1 MQRAD
6 ITRKNVTAAIMKS
19 RPIAS
24 VLQVSTSAVFVL
36 PITLRSVKS

>member
-6 ITRKNVTAAIMKS
+6 IPRKNVTAAIMKS
-19 RPIAS
+19 GPIAS
-24 VLQVSTSAVFVL
+24 VLQVSSCAVIAL